1 MLLSKCAVCK
11 MSKTIKEQEA
21 SRLLGSLHTKT
32 LFSNFLYYFF
42 FCVRDINK
50 LEQNVKIMKQ

>member
-21 SRLLGSLHTKT
+21 SRLLGRH
-32 LFSNFLYYFF
+32 FSVKFLYYFF
-42 FCVRDINK
+42 FCVKDINK

>member
-32 LFSNFLYYFF
+32 LFS
-42 FCVRDINK
+42 
-50 LEQNVKIMKQ
+50 KIPLLLLLLC